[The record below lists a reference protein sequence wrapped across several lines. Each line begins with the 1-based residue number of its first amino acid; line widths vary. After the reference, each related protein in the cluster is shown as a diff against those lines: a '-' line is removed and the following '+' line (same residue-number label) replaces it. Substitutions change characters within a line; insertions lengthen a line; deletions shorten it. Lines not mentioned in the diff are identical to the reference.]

1 VIKTCDFIIEVNNMI
16 GYLNANQLS
25 FIVIL
30 VLTFGLLVTERI
42 RNDIVAMLIVLAL
55 VVTGVLSPSEALSG
69 FSSEPAIIVVS
80 IFIIS
85 GAFHQTGL
93 AEKIGVRISGLAG
106 SSYSRILSVIM
117 SSVALLS
124 AFTHHVT
131 TTAVMLPVTLDL
143 ARKRNIPA
151 SKLLMPLSF
160 AASLG
165 TTITI
170 IGAPAFLI
178 ASDILQRAGRPELG
192 IFSVT
197 PIGLSLSVMG
207 VLFMLLIG
215 RFLLPVRESTEEP
228 ANRFRLDNY
237 ITEIKILPDSPFV
250 GKTTEEITADG
261 HYHFTVVGWFR
272 SGRKLHGLFSPR
284 QLKEGD
290 VLLIITT
297 PEDVVAFR
305 EEPGIELHPVAQ
317 YGIDPANSGGGK
329 EKDVTEQLV
338 QVVVAPTSEIIG
350 STIRDIDFLW
360 RYGAIVVGL
369 WRQEGFLRQEL
380 ASIRLAAGDV
390 LVLLGD
396 EESLARISQDHA
408 FLMMVPFHGELQLR
422 RKARLAAGIMLA
434 TIVVAVFNIISLEII
449 MLAGAVAMVQSGCIT
464 ARQAYQAIDARIY
477 VFIAGAIPLGTAMQ
491 KSGVAGLLAHWL
503 HSVMA
508 GWSTLFILLVI
519 FAIVA
524 AVTQFM
530 SDAATTALFAPVAV
544 SLAQAMGHSPEA
556 YAVTVAMAS
565 VVAFLTPIGHHG
577 NLLVYGA
584 GGYRFID
591 FIRVGTP
598 LTVLAAL
605 VVTVLAPLFWPE

>member
-1 VIKTCDFIIEVNNMI
+1 MI

>member
-1 VIKTCDFIIEVNNMI
+1 MI

-477 VFIAGAIPLGTAMQ
+477 VFIAGAISLGTAMQ

>member
-477 VFIAGAIPLGTAMQ
+477 VFIAGAISLGTAMQ